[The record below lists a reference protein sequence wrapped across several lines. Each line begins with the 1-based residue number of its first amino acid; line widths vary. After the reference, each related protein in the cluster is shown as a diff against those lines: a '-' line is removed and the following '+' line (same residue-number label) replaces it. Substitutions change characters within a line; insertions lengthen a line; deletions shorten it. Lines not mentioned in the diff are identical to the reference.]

1 MEFLS
6 VKTEN
11 GLIDATDERV
21 DGRAAELSPR
31 GRDGRE
37 GFGGGWQGEGGR
49 RGVELALCFSTA
61 VIFHIMTAARSPT
74 AVFGRERL
82 HSSRW
87 DELIVHWL
95 ATPGTGRQRIETKSP
110 FENETEYLHSFRFRS
125 LGRCESSKTG
135 RRSSSPAGI
144 RRRTETGSRVPPRP
158 QTEIYDPLHHHDNSA
173 PPPPARSESQ
183 RLKVPEGPVP
193 NLCHRQY

>member
-1 MEFLS
+1 MW
-6 VKTEN
+6 
-11 GLIDATDERV
+11 TDVQPSCHQEEEMAER
-21 DGRAAELSPR
+21 AW
-31 GRDGRE
+31 
-37 GFGGGWQGEGGR
+37 GGWQGEGGR
-49 RGVELALCFSTA
+49 RGVELALCFSAA
-61 VIFHIMTAARSPT
+61 VIFHSTTTAGSPT

-95 ATPGTGRQRIETKSP
+95 ATPGTGRQRIKTKSP
-110 FENETEYLHSFRFRS
+110 FENEKECLRSFRFWS

-135 RRSSSPAGI
+135 RRRCGLAGI

-173 PPPPARSESQ
+173 PPLPCPAQPSPAQLS
-183 RLKVPEGPVP
+183 
-193 NLCHRQY
+193 